1 MTALSL
7 SISRLLANIHHWK
20 ETVKAISDLRS
31 SNPASAVTRL
41 CSRTSPNHVHPP
53 FKVQNFV
60 ITLITD
66 GIAPP
71 PARKKPGIGCI
82 DEEKMTLN
90 LLISAF
96 GTQG

>member
-1 MTALSL
+1 M
-7 SISRLLANIHHWK
+7 
-20 ETVKAISDLRS
+20 KAISDLRS
-31 SNPASAVTRL
+31 SNPASAVTMPG
-41 CSRTSPNHVHPP
+41 SRISPKHVLPL

-71 PARKKPGIGCI
+71 PARKKSAIGCI

>member
-1 MTALSL
+1 
-7 SISRLLANIHHWK
+7 
-20 ETVKAISDLRS
+20 VKAISDLRS
-31 SNPASAVTRL
+31 SNPASAVTTL
-41 CSRTSPNHVHPP
+41 CSLTSHKHVLPP

-71 PARKKPGIGCI
+71 LARKKPVTGCI
-82 DEEKMTLN
+82 DEEKMTSN